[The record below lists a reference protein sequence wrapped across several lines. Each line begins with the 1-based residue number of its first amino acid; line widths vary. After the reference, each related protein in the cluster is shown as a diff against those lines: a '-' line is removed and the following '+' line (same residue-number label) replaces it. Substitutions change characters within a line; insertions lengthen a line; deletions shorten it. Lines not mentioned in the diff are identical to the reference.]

1 MTYRVQGSQNT
12 RQYVMLERVMV
23 GVKILSFKDFK
34 PAIVKNKDRLFTQQ
48 EVLFTLRNEQISVIS
63 TDITNHL
70 P

>member
-70 P
+70 L